1 MTQTVTFSRNTLKI
15 ITHPPTKNVFVDMY
29 MFHLKWKQLFQILLN
44 CITTIILFHRIT
56 KPHEWGITFLIL
68 FFFFI
73 TESHRNLLFYFV
85 LFYFILFYFL
95 RERKKGKSRRE
106 YSYFFLLLFFPSIW
120 RRGNHSFHRKK
131 SLYVS
136 ITIQA

>member
-68 FFFFI
+68 FFFLSQKVIGICYFI
-73 TESHRNLLFYFV
+73 
-85 LFYFILFYFL
+85 LFYFILFYFIFWE
-95 RERKKGKSRRE
+95 RERRE
-106 YSYFFLLLFFPSIW
+106 RAEESTHTSSSSFSFLLFEGEEIIHFTE
-120 RRGNHSFHRKK
+120 RNHFM
-131 SLYVS
+131 LV
-136 ITIQA
+136 